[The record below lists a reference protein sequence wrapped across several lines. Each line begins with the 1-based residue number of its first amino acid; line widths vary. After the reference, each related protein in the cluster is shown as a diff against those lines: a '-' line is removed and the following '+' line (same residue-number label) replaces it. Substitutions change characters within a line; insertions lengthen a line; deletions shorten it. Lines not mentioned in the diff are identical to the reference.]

1 MQKNEL
7 LRGSRKKSYP
17 WLERS
22 LVLLR
27 GWGSQKQK
35 FSKENI
41 VYKGVGGEGDSSQ
54 KNLLWEGFWIFS
66 RTMHFS
72 YLFENFVNQAVS
84 RFLSLMA

>member
-35 FSKENI
+35 FLKENI

-54 KNLLWEGFWIFS
+54 KTFYGRDFGYFLEQCIS
-66 RTMHFS
+66 VI
-72 YLFENFVNQAVS
+72 YLKT
-84 RFLSLMA
+84 L